1 MSSVPAPS
9 WSKLTRRAHLYLALF
24 LTPWVL
30 LYALSTLV
38 MNHKARPATPPSWEL
53 VSQRTYNGIFPPSAK
68 AKEIAAQLLISL
80 ELDGAHRVTQTSD
93 GLIQIQRQ
101 AATAPLRITFTPA
114 TFDLKIE
121 RQLVSTTAWLETMH
135 RRRGFQHPYLL
146 DDAWAFSVD
155 LFIAGVLFWSLSGL
169 WPRWELKSTR
179 ILGAVVLAAGIG
191 LFTYF
196 LRVL

>member
-9 WSKLTRRAHLYLALF
+9 WSKLIRRAHLYLALF

-30 LYALSTLV
+30 LYALSTLA

-53 VSQRTYNGIFPPSAK
+53 VSERTYDGTFPPSATYTQ
-68 AKEIAAQLLISL
+68 IAAQILVSL
-80 ELDGAHRVTQTSD
+80 ELEGAHRVTQTSEH
-93 GLIQIQRQ
+93 IQILRHV
-101 AATAPLRITFTPA
+101 ATGPLRITFTPA
-114 TFDLKIE
+114 KFRFKIE
-121 RQLVSTTAWLETMH
+121 RQILSTTAWLETMH
-135 RRRGFQHPYLL
+135 RRRGFQQPYFL

-169 WPRWELKSTR
+169 WLWWELKSTR
-179 ILGAVVLAAGIG
+179 ILGAAALAAGIG

-196 LRVL
+196 LRVM